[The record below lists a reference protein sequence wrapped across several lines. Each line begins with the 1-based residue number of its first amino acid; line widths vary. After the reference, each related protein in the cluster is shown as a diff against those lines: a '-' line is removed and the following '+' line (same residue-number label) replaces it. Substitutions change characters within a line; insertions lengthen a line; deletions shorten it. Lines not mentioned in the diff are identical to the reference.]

1 MSYITFL
8 LQAYHTSLK
17 SGIYPNKY
25 QKMVWVLDPK
35 DERKCRFENSGN
47 TVQLADYYTCV
58 KSHLPKILKAK
69 ITLNSDLKTQE
80 IEFET
85 EKQHEQAGGFQH
97 PCKGDSGAGHW
108 IQKHGRAILVGIHV
122 YGTDCGDD
130 SHMQEPQT
138 LML

>member
-1 MSYITFL
+1 M
-8 LQAYHTSLK
+8 
-17 SGIYPNKY
+17 
-25 QKMVWVLDPK
+25 
-35 DERKCRFENSGN
+35 
-47 TVQLADYYTCV
+47 
-58 KSHLPKILKAK
+58 KAK

-108 IQKHGRAILVGIHV
+108 IQKDGRAILVGIHV

-130 SHMQEPQT
+130 SHMLRTTDSDVMRFIRQFAGF
-138 LML
+138 

>member
-1 MSYITFL
+1 
-8 LQAYHTSLK
+8 
-17 SGIYPNKY
+17 
-25 QKMVWVLDPK
+25 MVWVHDPK
-35 DERKCRFENSGN
+35 DERKCRFENSGK

-108 IQKHGRAILVGIHV
+108 IQKDGKAILVGIYV
-122 YGTDCGDD
+122 ISTPTMCGDY
-130 SHMQEPQT
+130 SHIIRTTDAYIMRFIREFAQF
-138 LML
+138 